1 MNYLSASLATAGLAV
16 KLIRVKNKYE
26 GRSGLRRRD
35 VSLPPKS
42 ALNDQLMAV
51 TPAGVVFAIVVAED
65 ASRVVGY
72 LTLDVGV
79 AL

>member
-1 MNYLSASLATAGLAV
+1 MNYLPASLATAGLAV
-16 KLIRVKNKYE
+16 KLTRVKNKYE
-26 GRSGLRRRD
+26 GRSGLRRRH
-35 VSLPPKS
+35 VSPPPLS
-42 ALNDQLMAV
+42 DLNDQLMVV

-65 ASRVVGY
+65 ASRVIGY